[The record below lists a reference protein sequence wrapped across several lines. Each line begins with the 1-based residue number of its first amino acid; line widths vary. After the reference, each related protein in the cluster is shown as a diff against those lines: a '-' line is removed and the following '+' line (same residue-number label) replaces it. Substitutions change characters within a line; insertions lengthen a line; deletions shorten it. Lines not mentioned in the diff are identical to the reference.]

1 MERVRALIYK
11 LQEQVDQGA
20 DASALLVTSQLL
32 QAAIQEQASSSV
44 VRNGNSK
51 VAVVLPTV
59 VPALQKK
66 SAKPDLADIAATSQA
81 VTNKPEVSTVAA
93 KAPAAQVVNG
103 TNKSVPV
110 QETPAQ
116 ATPAPI
122 PEPEQVQQAAAKT
135 DWLQTLMQEIPT
147 LAHQK
152 EIRELNDVISQQLSG
167 ASSLNE
173 RLKQQST
180 EVAEVLTR
188 EPVRDLRKAIGVN
201 DRFVFIQELF
211 RGDEVMYE
219 RSIKTIN
226 SFNILQEAEYWIE
239 RELKLKL
246 AWDESRESV
255 RHFCQLVRRRFS
267 SK

>member
-1 MERVRALIYK
+1 MNLNTNPKVPYQMERVRALINK
-11 LQEQVDQGA
+11 LQEQLDQEA
-20 DASALLVTSQLL
+20 DAAALLRTAQLL
-32 QAAIQEQASSSV
+32 QAAIQEQASSSI

-51 VAVVLPTV
+51 VAVVLPTGNNTV
-59 VPALQKK
+59 QKQPVPSSVPVITNETQFQPKLET
-66 SAKPDLADIAATSQA
+66 KPVDPVIPIEAAAPIEIAA
-81 VTNKPEVSTVAA
+81 
-93 KAPAAQVVNG
+93 
-103 TNKSVPV
+103 PV
-110 QETPAQ
+110 QETTMP
-116 ATPAPI
+116 
-122 PEPEQVQQAAAKT
+122 T
-135 DWLQTLMQEIPT
+135 DWLHSLMQEIPT

-152 EIRELNDVISQQLSG
+152 EIRELNDVMSQQLNG
-167 ASSLNE
+167 GSLNDK
-173 RLKQQST
+173 LKQASI

-188 EPVRDLRKAIGVN
+188 EPVRDLKKAIGIN
-201 DRFVFIQELF
+201 DRFVFVQELF

-246 AWDESRESV
+246 AWDDSKDTV